1 MAKKT
6 TTGFGSFTQGMQI
19 GNLVSKNQTT
29 TTDAFMKGFSG
40 GIQSSGILEKQKV
53 AQAKYDNI
61 MENFNSGVPTVT
73 VEERSQLQPIVD
85 SISKEAQDFAVQ
97 MVEDPNSLDAQAGFN
112 SSIQKINRIT
122 QAQNA
127 KYANNVNAAKIHQ
140 TNSYSSG
147 QDKTELAH
155 AKEIV
160 GNMANRTF
168 DTDGYETYKT
178 TDGTVYDNNPNTPN
192 PPPPIVE
199 GHYLAGHTSVLKSWN
214 SNVKVNNTS
223 SKITQ
228 ALDGY
233 SVDGQANTIYNDIM
247 SSGPDGS
254 APTYGNKMDILF
266 GDISGD
272 GQDISFAE
280 MFINSKLGE
289 EYYKDLDG
297 NELMYNGKPI
307 SSYPD
312 KTTPTSLDAI
322 GDPTTAQDDTSPNR
336 PTTKAEAL
344 EAILRDRNRN
354 DANMRNFSKFYSNT
368 IKTGLEQKK
377 IKLALKDNRVILNM
391 DGEPDTRFGDNG
403 FFDSDASAQ
412 DAKKSVYVDMK
423 TDNLIKNFLGQKV
436 QDKKLT
442 ERGLLNLFKNET
454 NLKVKP
460 LIPKGGDS
468 VAGVSV
474 YVGVDKFGKGT
485 GKKLQFNFNNP
496 TDVADFKRIIMNEA
510 DMFKDLPTLSGDP
523 RKWGI
528 IPPALKVI
536 DEKTA
541 IVPGASDDNKATS
554 VITNEDDETPKT
566 SILESPVSENYNME
580 QTSGQSNFNIASA
593 PINQGFNFNQ
603 SN

>member
-127 KYANNVNAAKIHQ
+127 KYANNVSAAKIHQ

-199 GHYLAGHTSVLKSWN
+199 GHYAAGHATVLKSWN
-214 SNVKVNNTS
+214 SNVQANNTS

-280 MFINSKLGE
+280 MFINGKLGE
-289 EYYKDLDG
+289 EYYKDLNG
-297 NELMYNGKPI
+297 KELEYNGKPI
-307 SSYPD
+307 SSY
-312 KTTPTSLDAI
+312 T
-322 GDPTTAQDDTSPNR
+322 N
-336 PTTKAEAL
+336 KAEAL
-344 EAILRDRNRN
+344 EAILRDRNSN

-377 IKLALKDNRVILNM
+377 VNLAMKDNRVILNM
-391 DGEPDTRFGDNG
+391 DGKPDTRFGDNG

-423 TDNLIKNFLGQKV
+423 TDNLIKNFLGAKV

-442 ERGLLNLFKNET
+442 ENGLLKLFKNET

-460 LIPKGGDS
+460 ILNEGKDG
-468 VAGVSV
+468 VAGISV

-485 GKKLQFNFNNP
+485 GKKLTFNLNDP

-528 IPPALKVI
+528 TPPPLNVVDKTSAIIPA
-536 DEKTA
+536 
-541 IVPGASDDNKATS
+541 ASDDNKATA
-554 VITNEDDETPKT
+554 VVTNEDDETPKT
-566 SILESPVSENYNME
+566 SILESSVSENYNIE
-580 QTSGQSNFNIASA
+580 QTN
-593 PINQGFNFNQ
+593 
-603 SN
+603 